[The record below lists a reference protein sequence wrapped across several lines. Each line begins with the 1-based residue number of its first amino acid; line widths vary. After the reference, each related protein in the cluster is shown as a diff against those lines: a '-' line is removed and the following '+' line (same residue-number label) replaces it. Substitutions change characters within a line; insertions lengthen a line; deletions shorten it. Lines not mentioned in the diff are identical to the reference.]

1 MDMKASPGHLPG
13 FDWLR
18 ATFICMVVLAHL
30 NVFEFLAAG
39 RPDAET
45 WNRHDVARFQV
56 VYLAVPG
63 FLLIAAFLQSIK
75 QQSRE
80 THVKHF
86 TGLFYLYL
94 FWVGAWILA
103 THARP
108 ELSPWGLISFVF
120 RGGGWAF
127 YFFAELLII
136 QVVRALISNWKD
148 RSLWLGLL
156 TTLFVIAA
164 GFAILVKEGKAWT
177 VTSTYWWPI
186 CFLPVPF
193 IAHLLA
199 RNYSGIV
206 DSTGRLL
213 RVVGTMSLVT
223 VAFGICEW
231 RFAAS
236 AGTLE
241 GRPFLP
247 EYLRISSVL
256 GASCVVLASLRI
268 RTAPRL
274 VRFISRN
281 SLGIFCIHVFVLSG
295 VYRAIAARIHDPL
308 SSSLIT
314 CLVILFGGAWI
325 AEVLRRCMK
334 SRLV

>member
-1 MDMKASPGHLPG
+1 MDMKASPTHLSG

-18 ATFICMVVLAHL
+18 ATFICLVVLAHL
-30 NVFEFLAAG
+30 NVFQSLAAG
-39 RPDAET
+39 LPDPET
-45 WNRHDVARFQV
+45 WNRYDVVRFQV

-63 FLLIAAFLQSIK
+63 FLLIATFLQSIK

-80 THVKHF
+80 THVRHF
-86 TGLFYLYL
+86 TGLSYLYL
-94 FWVGAWILA
+94 FWVVAWILV

-108 ELSPWGLISFVF
+108 EPSPWGLVTFVL
-120 RGGGWAF
+120 RGAGWAF
-127 YFFAELLII
+127 YFFAELLIV
-136 QVVRALISNWKD
+136 QVVRALIGNWKD
-148 RSLWLGLL
+148 RFLWLGLL
-156 TTLFVIAA
+156 TTLSVIAV
-164 GFAILVKEGKAWT
+164 GFAILVKEGKSWT

-206 DSTGRLL
+206 DSTGRMI
-213 RVVGTMSLVT
+213 RVVGTMALIT
-223 VAFGICEW
+223 LAFGIWEW

-236 AGTLE
+236 AGSLE

-247 EYLRISSVL
+247 EYLRISTVL
-256 GASCVVLASLRI
+256 GAACVVLASLRI

-281 SLGIFCIHVFVLSG
+281 SLGIFCIHLFVLSG
-295 VYRAIAARIHDPL
+295 VYRAIDSRIHDPII
-308 SSSLIT
+308 SSLIT
-314 CLVILFGGAWI
+314 CLVILIGGGWI
-325 AEVLRRCMK
+325 AEVLRQCMK

>member
-1 MDMKASPGHLPG
+1 MDMKASPSHLPG

-18 ATFICMVVLAHL
+18 AIFICLVVLAHL
-30 NVFEFLAAG
+30 NVFELLAVGMPA
-39 RPDAET
+39 AET
-45 WNRHDVARFQV
+45 CNRYDVIRFQV

-63 FLLIAAFLQSIK
+63 FLLIATFLQSIK

-86 TGLFYLYL
+86 TGLVYLYL
-94 FWVGAWILA
+94 FWVAAWTLA
-103 THARP
+103 THVRP
-108 ELSPWGLISFVF
+108 DFSPWGLVTFVL

-136 QVVRALISNWKD
+136 QVVRAVISNWKD

-156 TTLFVIAA
+156 ATLSLIAV
-164 GFAILVKEGKAWT
+164 GFAILFKEGRAWT

-199 RNYSGIV
+199 RSYSGIV
-206 DSTGRLL
+206 DSTGRML
-213 RVVGTMSLVT
+213 RVVGAMALVT
-223 VAFGICEW
+223 VVFGICEW

-247 EYLRISSVL
+247 EYLRVSTVL
-256 GASCVVLASLRI
+256 GAACVVLASLRI
-268 RTAPRL
+268 RAAPRL

-295 VYRAIAARIHDPL
+295 VYRTIAAKIHDPL
-308 SSSLIT
+308 ISSLIT
-314 CLVILFGGAWI
+314 CLVILFGGACI
-325 AEVLRRCMK
+325 AEILRRCMK

>member
-1 MDMKASPGHLPG
+1 MKATTSHFPG

-18 ATFICMVVLAHL
+18 AIFICLVVVAHL
-30 NVFEFLAAG
+30 NVFELLAAG
-39 RPDAET
+39 MPDAET

-63 FLLIAAFLQSIK
+63 FLLIATFLQSIK
-75 QQSRE
+75 EQSRE
-80 THVKHF
+80 THVRHF
-86 TGLFYLYL
+86 TGLAYLYL

-108 ELSPWGLISFVF
+108 DFSPWGLISFVF

-156 TTLFVIAA
+156 TTLSVIAV

-177 VTSTYWWPI
+177 STSTYWWPI
-186 CFLPVPF
+186 CFLPMPF
-193 IAHLLA
+193 IGHLLA
-199 RNYSGIV
+199 RHHSGIV

-213 RVVGTMSLVT
+213 RAVGAMALVT
-223 VAFGICEW
+223 VVFSICEW

-236 AGTLE
+236 AGALE

-247 EYLRISSVL
+247 EYLRISAVL
-256 GASCVVLASLRI
+256 GAACVVLASLRI

-281 SLGIFCIHVFVLSG
+281 SLGIFCIHVFVLSR
-295 VYRAIAARIHDPL
+295 VNRTIAAKLPDPL
-308 SSSLIT
+308 ISSLIT
-314 CLVILFGGAWI
+314 CLVILFGGACI